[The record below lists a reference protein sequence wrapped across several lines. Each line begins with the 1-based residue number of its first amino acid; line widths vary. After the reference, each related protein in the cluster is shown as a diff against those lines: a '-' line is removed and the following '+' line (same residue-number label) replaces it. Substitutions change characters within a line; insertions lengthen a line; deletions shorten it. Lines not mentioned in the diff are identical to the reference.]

1 MKVLITG
8 AGGPG
13 SEALAKKWNHH
24 EIMFV
29 DSSIKRIHPS
39 IPIHSCVEI
48 PMGSDSDFYQQIG
61 LIIRKFGIEVV
72 VSQVDE
78 ELEALNLLQNE
89 LRTFELITPG
99 LNFVKLCNNKAALG
113 ENLLSRGI
121 LEPNTEPLSPRT
133 QKRLSNMVFKPS
145 FGRGSRGIFFFR
157 NDCSFEDLKN
167 YLLST
172 NVPYVI
178 QDEIVGEEYTVQVM
192 ANRQGILKAIVP
204 VRVFEKRGSTTSC
217 KVSLNKNVITTVVN
231 LHEAFRP
238 VGTYNVQLI
247 VNSETN
253 NSSIIEI
260 NPRVSTTL
268 CLSLELGLDPID
280 LFFDDTDYLHV
291 PKSELFL
298 NRYWTNFFST
308 SE

>member
-1 MKVLITG
+1 VLITG

-13 SEALAKKWNHH
+13 SEALAKKWKHH
-24 EIMFV
+24 EIIFA
-29 DSSIKRIHPS
+29 DSKVQRIHPS
-39 IPIHSCVEI
+39 ISKQSRVEI
-48 PMGSDSDFYQQIG
+48 PMGSSSDFYEQIG

-113 ENLLSRGI
+113 ENLRLRGI
-121 LEPNTEPLSPRT
+121 LEPNTEQLSPRT
-133 QKRLSNMVFKPS
+133 QRRLSNMVFKPS

-157 NDCSFEDLKN
+157 DDCSFEDLKR

-172 NVPYVI
+172 NVPYIV
-178 QDEIVGEEYTVQVM
+178 QDEILGEEYTVQVM
-192 ANRQGILKAIVP
+192 ANRQGMLKAIVP
-204 VRVFEKRGSTTSC
+204 VQVFEKRGSTTSC
-217 KVSLNKNVITTVVN
+217 QISLNKNVISTVMK
-231 LHEAFRP
+231 LHEAFLP
-238 VGTYNVQLI
+238 LGTYNVQLI
-247 VNSETN
+247 VNSETK

-268 CLSLELGLDPID
+268 CLSLEVGLDPID
-280 LFFDDTDYLHV
+280 LFFDDTDCLHE

>member
-1 MKVLITG
+1 MLITG

-13 SEALAKKWNHH
+13 SEALAKKWKHH
-24 EIMFV
+24 EVIFA
-29 DSSIKRIHPS
+29 DNKTQRIHPS
-39 IPIHSCVEI
+39 ILQQNRVNIPI
-48 PMGSDSDFYQQIG
+48 GSNSDFYEQMG
-61 LIIRKFGIEVV
+61 LIIRNFGIEVV

-113 ENLLSRGI
+113 ESLRFRGI
-121 LEPNTEPLSPRT
+121 LEANTEPLSPST
-133 QKRLSNMVFKPS
+133 QKRLSNMVFKPR

-172 NVPYVI
+172 QIPYIV
-178 QDEIVGEEYTVQVM
+178 QDEIVGEEFTVQVM
-192 ANRQGILKAIVP
+192 ANRQGTLKAIVP
-204 VRVFEKRGSTTSC
+204 VQVFEKRGSTTSC
-217 KVSLNKNVITTVVN
+217 KISLNKNVISAVIKV
-231 LHEAFRP
+231 HEAFRP
-238 VGTYNVQLI
+238 IGTYNVQLI
-247 VNSETN
+247 VNSETKS
-253 NSSIIEI
+253 SSIIEI

-268 CLSLELGLDPID
+268 CLSLEAGLDPID

>member
-1 MKVLITG
+1 LKVLITG

-24 EIMFV
+24 DVMFV
-29 DSSIKRIHPS
+29 DSNIKRIHPS
-39 IPIHSCVEI
+39 IPRKSCIEI
-48 PMGSDSDFYQQIG
+48 PIGSDLNFQEQIG

-78 ELEALNLLQNE
+78 ELEALNLLKNE

-99 LNFVKLCNNKAALG
+99 LNFVKMCNNKATLG
-113 ENLLSRGI
+113 KSLRSRGI

-133 QKRLSNMVFKPS
+133 EKRLSNMVFKPS

-157 NDCSFEDLKN
+157 NDCSFEGLKN

-172 NVPYVI
+172 NVPYIV

-192 ANRQGILKAIVP
+192 ANHQGILKAIVP
-204 VRVFEKRGSTTSC
+204 VQVFEKRGSTTSC
-217 KVSLNKNVITTVVN
+217 QISLNKNVIKTVMI

-247 VNSETN
+247 VDADTKN
-253 NSSIIEI
+253 NYIIEI

-268 CLSLELGLDPID
+268 CLSLEAGLDPID
-280 LFFDDTDYLHV
+280 LFFEDTDCLHE
-291 PKSELFL
+291 PKSKLFL
-298 NRYWTNFFST
+298 NRYWINFFST